1 MKCLSNTGKT
11 FPTLMGGKTVSTL
24 GLQQVE
30 QFVPPALRRDSEQFV
45 PLLAKA
51 GQIALTLVVTLALLT
66 LASLAYADQ
75 PQQIIDVQHDS
86 EHGATCWILNDHA
99 ISCLPDSS
107 LKHTT
112 TDTPSSEAARASPS
126 GLVLKKGQ
134 LPTTPETRFQ
144 L

>member
-1 MKCLSNTGKT
+1 MIS
-11 FPTLMGGKTVSTL
+11 VS
-24 GLQQVE
+24 G
-30 QFVPPALRRDSEQFV
+30 QFA
-45 PLLAKA
+45 PLLAKV
-51 GQIALTLVVTLALLT
+51 GQIAPTFVVTILLLT

-112 TDTPSSEAARASPS
+112 TATPSSEAARASPS
-126 GLVLKKGQ
+126 GMVRKKGQ
-134 LPTTPETRFQ
+134 LPATLETSFQ